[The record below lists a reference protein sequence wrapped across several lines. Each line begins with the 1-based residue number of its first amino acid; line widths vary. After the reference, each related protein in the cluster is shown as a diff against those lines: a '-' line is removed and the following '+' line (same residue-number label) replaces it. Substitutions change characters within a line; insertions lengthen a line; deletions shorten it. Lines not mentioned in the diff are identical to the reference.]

1 MNLDYILGRGGGGV
15 GRRICSSGSIEGK
28 DPVRRSKKFEWKKVS
43 NLEILRYRV
52 PPLFIFGWAIFER
65 F

>member
-1 MNLDYILGRGGGGV
+1 MNLDYILG
-15 GRRICSSGSIEGK
+15 EGEEVLG
-28 DPVRRSKKFEWKKVS
+28 DEFVQAVRSKGRIQLEEARSEWKKVS

>member
-1 MNLDYILGRGGGGV
+1 MLGDEFV
-15 GRRICSSGSIEGK
+15 QAA
-28 DPVRRSKKFEWKKVS
+28 RSKGRIQLEEARSEWKKVS